1 MTDKRTPDSTVRRLS
16 LYLRFLGE
24 FEASG
29 LETVSSE
36 ALAERGGTTAAQV
49 RKDLSHFGSFGKRGL
64 GYSVGALAREL
75 RRILGLERQ
84 WRVALIGAGRIGTA
98 LFEYEP
104 FRKRGFHIVTVFDN
118 DPDKVGNLLG
128 DVTIQPMEE
137 LERGLE
143 DGDIDLVIL
152 AVPATVAQRVLDDV
166 VDAGVTAVLNYAPT
180 QLRAPDHVALRSVSM
195 LLELEALSYALSRQ
209 GPA

>member
-1 MTDKRTPDSTVRRLS
+1 MTEKRIPDSTVRRLS

-29 LETVSSE
+29 VETVSSE

-64 GYSVGALAREL
+64 GYSVEVLAKEL
-75 RRILGLERQ
+75 RHILGLERQ
-84 WRVALIGAGRIGTA
+84 WNVALIGAGRIGMA

-104 FRKRGFHIVTVFDN
+104 FRRRGFHISTVFDN
-118 DPDKVGNLLG
+118 DPEKVGQVRG
-128 DVTIQPMEE
+128 DVTIHGMEE
-137 LERGLE
+137 LAERLKEGS
-143 DGDIDLVIL
+143 IDLVIL
-152 AVPATVAQRVLDDV
+152 AVPATVAQDVLDDV
-166 VDAGVTAVLNYAPT
+166 VAAGVTAVLNYAPT
-180 QLRAPDHVALRSVSM
+180 QLRAPEHVALRSVSM

-209 GPA
+209 RNR